1 MKSYNLNKL
10 LSNIFRRKRHSKD
23 HLPFKGDGLY
33 YVLSYRFKDKSLLK
47 QALTHRSFL
56 GHKTNRNASNER
68 MEFLGDAVL
77 GLVVTEALY
86 RFYPLGSEGELT
98 KARACIVSRDSL
110 AQEAKKM
117 GLGRY
122 LFLGKGEERS
132 GGRNRKSI
140 LSDVY
145 EAVLGAIFLDGG
157 LDEVKQFLNRNLLK
171 NIDRLINS
179 QSHDNYKSRLLEYV
193 QARGKTSPEYHVLE
207 ERGPD
212 HEKEFSVEVRVNG
225 KVLGKGKGRTKRKAE
240 QEAACQAMKTMKEN
254 NRA

>member
-1 MKSYNLNKL
+1 MKSFKLNKL
-10 LSNIFRRKRHSKD
+10 FSDIFRKKKNPKD
-23 HLPFKGDGLY
+23 HQSFRGESLY
-33 YVLSYRFKDKSLLK
+33 RVLSYRFKDESLLI

-56 GHKTNRNASNER
+56 DHEARRSASNER

-77 GLVVTEALY
+77 ELVVTEELY
-86 RFYPLGSEGELT
+86 RLYPRESEGELT

-110 AQEAKKM
+110 AREAKKM
-117 GLGRY
+117 GLGQY

-132 GGRNRKSI
+132 GGRSRKSI

-145 EAVLGAIFLDGG
+145 EAILGAIFLDGG

-179 QSHDNYKSRLLEYV
+179 QFHDNYKSRLLEYA
-193 QARGKTSPEYHVLE
+193 QARGKTGPEYRVLE

-212 HEKEFSVEVRVNG
+212 HEKEFAVEVHVNG
-225 KVLGKGKGRTKRKAE
+225 KVLGKGKGYTKRKAE
-240 QEAACQAMKTMKEN
+240 QEAACQAMKMLEK
-254 NRA
+254 